1 MRNQLLGTTA
11 LVAAGLF
18 VLADA
23 GPASAQ
29 QKVEPL
35 KVTIGGYAA
44 AFVSFVDQDD
54 RAPAPVGNPS
64 TRLGK
69 FVKLDTHTD
78 QEIHFNGRTTLA
90 NGITVGFRIELEG
103 NTSGDTIDESWL
115 FAEGKFGR
123 IELGQLNNVHYRMGV
138 RAPDVFT
145 RGWLNE
151 GNLTNVV
158 ANPTGSSNNNSTINA
173 TIPRFAD
180 NDSDKINVYTPRF
193 MGLQVGASYIPDSS
207 QDSAVPTPAST
218 AYTRGWAV
226 AGNFIRSFGPVDI
239 SAYAGYFT
247 YQGPQTGVTATGATV
262 NAPDPDIYAF
272 GGQIGFA
279 GFRVGG
285 SYGAVDN
292 GRTPFG
298 ATGAPGLPVAPPPG
312 VPGVLGAGGGGAQVD
327 GRAWDIGASYTA
339 GPASVSLT
347 YFNGRNNDGACVAA
361 TQVCAV
367 NVGGDDKL
375 TALALA
381 GKYVIG
387 PGISID
393 AVIFV
398 AEFKGNDLP
407 NSSSSSSSSAADRER
422 NDNEAVGGVVGLV
435 LVF

>member
-1 MRNQLLGTTA
+1 MRKQLLGTTA

-23 GPASAQ
+23 SPASAQ

-54 RAPAPVGNPS
+54 RAPVPAGNPA
-64 TRLGK
+64 TRPGK

-78 QEIHFNGRTTLA
+78 QEIHFNARTTLA

-103 NTSGDTIDESWL
+103 NTSADTIDESWL
-115 FAEGKFGR
+115 FAEGRFGR

-158 ANPTGSSNNNSTINA
+158 LNPTGSANNNTTINA

-180 NDSDKINVYTPRF
+180 NDSDKVNVYTPRF
-193 MGLQVGASYIPDSS
+193 AGFQIGASYIPDSS

-226 AGNFIRSFGPVDI
+226 AANFIRSFGPVDI

-247 YQGPQTGVTATGATV
+247 FEGPQTGVTAAGATV
-262 NAPDPDIYAF
+262 NAPNPDIYAF
-272 GGQIGFA
+272 GAQIGFA

-285 SYGAVDN
+285 SYGAVDD

-298 ATGAPGLPVAPPPG
+298 AVGAPGAAG
-312 VPGVLGAGGGGAQVD
+312 TGAAQVD
-327 GRAWDIGASYTA
+327 GRAWDLGASYTM

-367 NVGGDDKL
+367 NTGGDDKL

-398 AEFKGNDLP
+398 SEFKGNDLP
-407 NSSSSSSSSAADRER
+407 SSSSSSSSNSTAATRKL